1 MLVPV
6 LYYLLIVVWQP
17 RNLRERIQY
26 LLGLLM
32 YIFLGPFLNITVLL
46 FALRGIDNFG
56 WGKTRKVVEIVDTTA
71 GGENIVSEKRV
82 SKLQKPRPGSQSQCS
97 C

>member
-6 LYYLLIVVWQP
+6 LYYILIVVWQP
-17 RNLRERIQY
+17 RNMRERLQY
-26 LLGLLM
+26 FLGLLM

-56 WGKTRKVVEIVDTTA
+56 WGKTRKVVETVDNTEGSDKA
-71 GGENIVSEKRV
+71 VSEKGPA
-82 SKLQKPRPGSQSQCS
+82 KLQKQRPGSNCS